1 MTTSGQAAATPGD
14 VGGAVQAEETAG
26 DQPRLQ
32 LAEILDRAAAAPLLA
47 DLMAR
52 RGQEIVIDASGVRR
66 IGGQCLQILMSAA
79 ATWSQDAVTFAV
91 TSASPEFVAG
101 VRQFG
106 VDSESLSP
114 VTGMNGAA

>member
-14 VGGAVQAEETAG
+14 VGGAVHADDTAG
-26 DQPRLQ
+26 EQPPLQ

-47 DLMAR
+47 ELTTR
-52 RGQEIVIDASGVRR
+52 RGRAVVVDASAVRR

-79 ATWSQDAVTFAV
+79 ATWSRDAVGFAV
-91 TSASPEFVAG
+91 TSASQEFVAG
-101 VRQFG
+101 LQQFG

-114 VTGMNGAA
+114 MTGMNGAA

>member
-14 VGGAVQAEETAG
+14 VGGAVHADDTAG

-32 LAEILDRAAAAPLLA
+32 LAEILDRAAATPLLGE
-47 DLMAR
+47 LTAR
-52 RGQEIVIDASGVRR
+52 RGHALTVDASAVRR
-66 IGGQCLQILMSAA
+66 VGGQCLQVLMSAA

-91 TSASPEFVAG
+91 TSASPEFIAG

-106 VDSESLSP
+106 VDSDSLSP